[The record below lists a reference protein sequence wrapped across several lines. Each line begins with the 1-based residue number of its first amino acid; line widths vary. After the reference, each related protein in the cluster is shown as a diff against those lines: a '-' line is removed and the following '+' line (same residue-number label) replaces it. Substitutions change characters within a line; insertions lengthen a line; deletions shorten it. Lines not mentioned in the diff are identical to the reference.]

1 MLFRKQKKWLEFFI
15 RLLPV
20 FAFVFGLIINIFN
33 NNQANNLDLDISNIF
48 NNSLNLVNEFFGFFN
63 NSSSELVFSNFYTN
77 LFEWLSEYL
86 DLSFIGGKIIY
97 DFLFYQLLI
106 SIVLLFFDFLN
117 FIIDFA
123 RQFIGGFYAKEK

>member
-1 MLFRKQKKWLEFFI
+1 MLFRKQKKWLEFFV
-15 RLLPV
+15 RLLPI

-33 NNQANNLDLDISNIF
+33 NNQANNLELNISNIF
-48 NNSLNLVNEFFGFFN
+48 NNSLNLVDDFFAFFN

-77 LFEWLSEYL
+77 LFEWFSDYL
-86 DLSFIGGKIIY
+86 DLSFIGGKVIY

-106 SIVLLFFDFLN
+106 SIILLFFDFLN

>member
-1 MLFRKQKKWLEFFI
+1 MLFRKQKKWLEFFV
-15 RLLPV
+15 RLLPI

-33 NNQANNLDLDISNIF
+33 NNQANNLELDISNIF
-48 NNSLNLVNEFFGFFN
+48 NNSLNLVDEFFGFFN
-63 NSSSELVFSNFYTN
+63 NSSNELVFSNFYTN
-77 LFEWLSEYL
+77 LFEWLSDYL
-86 DLSFIGGKIIY
+86 DLSLIGGKIIF

-123 RQFIGGFYAKEK
+123 RQFIGGFYVKEK